1 MDVSASRIAHGPL
14 APHGSALVLLGDD
27 RAALKTVLLLQ
38 EFGITVD
45 LAEDEAAAL
54 GWARRADYQLIV
66 CGGAA
71 KHDLLAIRL
80 HRAAPRAR
88 VVYLSRETAPRSFEV
103 VGIETFRLP
112 LDVNEFVEFARPR

>member
-1 MDVSASRIAHGPL
+1 MDVSASRIVNVPL
-14 APHGSALVLLGDD
+14 ALHGSALVLIGDD
-27 RAALKTVLLLQ
+27 RDALKAMLLLQ

-45 LAEDEAAAL
+45 LTEDEAAAL

-66 CGGAA
+66 CGGAP
-71 KHDLLAIRL
+71 KHNLLTMRL

-103 VGIETFRLP
+103 GGIETFQLP
-112 LDVNEFVEFARPR
+112 LDVNEFVEFARLR